1 MTAGSSRWCEQ
12 LISPLK
18 RLLQKP
24 WCKNGFNLSMQ
35 NNVPPPP
42 KLVTTG
48 KNIASCLANPCLTQ
62 GNSWPFRVQAY
73 LSSSPGTWW
82 NVFLTSPTLQFQTV
96 LASSSQKAYIRP
108 TALALTLM
116 LSRWSL
122 QLHSA
127 QEEGQYPHGPSI
139 SAVIHAGPTSG
150 EFLSKKNSCVFP
162 LCWIG
167 WTGTSSCR
175 LLLQM
180 AGRVERYP

>member
-1 MTAGSSRWCEQ
+1 MTAGSSRWWEQ

-24 WCKNGFNLSMQ
+24 WCKNGFNLSIQ

-96 LASSSQKAYIRP
+96 LASSSQKVYIRP

-116 LSRWSL
+116 LSRWSYSCTLLRKKGSIHMDRLYL
-122 QLHSA
+122 QSYL
-127 QEEGQYPHGPSI
+127 QGPLQANS
-139 SAVIHAGPTSG
+139 SQRRTVVFFLYAG
-150 EFLSKKNSCVFP
+150 
-162 LCWIG
+162 
-167 WTGTSSCR
+167 
-175 LLLQM
+175 
-180 AGRVERYP
+180 